1 MNSTTDLNMVN
12 AYIPGRADVGPAT
25 AAMIARRDA
34 LLGPAYRLMYERPLH
49 IVRGEGAWL
58 IDPEG
63 RRYLDAYNNVTSL
76 GHCHPAVTE
85 AICRQVQTLAT
96 NTRYLH
102 DTILELAE
110 RLLASVPETEL
121 AHLMLTCTGSEAND
135 LAYRIAKVRTGG
147 TGVIVTDTA
156 YHGITD
162 TVSKFSPSLGVTVD
176 LGEHVRLVPAP
187 RLYHAE
193 GADLGERFRRDVEA
207 AIADLQRHGIKPAAL
222 IVDSLFTSDGILPEP
237 AGFLQGAVD
246 AIKRAGGL
254 FIADEVQPG
263 FGRTGEHLWGFQ
275 RHGVMPDI
283 VTMGKPMGN
292 GQPIAGLL
300 ATADALAEFGK
311 TLALLQHLCA
321 ATPSRARRRWRC
333 WTPSSAT
340 GWCSM
345 LPRSGKD
352 PARRHRRAC
361 RPARGHRRRA
371 RRGHVRRGRTRQRSR
386 IARTGSRAHEPGGQP
401 DARQGCADQRL
412 CDGSQRAQDPAAAG
426 AVRGAG
432 RPRHPGAR
440 RSPGEAQ
447 AASRARRERT
457 VRRYDALIHAFAPC
471 PSTGSTSRSLRTSS
485 ARGAVRTSSW
495 PTPWA

>member
-1 MNSTTDLNMVN
+1 MKTTADFNMVN
-12 AYIPGRADVGPAT
+12 AYIPGRANVGPAT
-25 AAMIARRDA
+25 EAMIERRNA
-34 LLGPAYRLMYERPLH
+34 LLGPAYRLMYEHPLH
-49 IVRGEGAWL
+49 IVRGDGVWL
-58 IDPEG
+58 IDPQG
-63 RRYLDAYNNVTSL
+63 RRYLDVYNNVTSL

-110 RLLASVPETEL
+110 RLLASVPGTDL

-162 TVSKFSPSLGVTVD
+162 AVSQFSPSLGATVD
-176 LGEHVRLVPAP
+176 LGTHVRLVPAP

-193 GADLGERFRRDVEA
+193 GADLGERFTRDVEA
-207 AIADLQRHGIKPAAL
+207 AIADLKRHGIKPAAL

-237 AGFLQGAVD
+237 AGFLKGAVE

-275 RHGVMPDI
+275 RHGLVPDI

-311 TLALLQHLCA
+311 YSRYFNTFAGNTVSCA
-321 ATPSRARRRWRC
+321 AALAVLETIERDRLVPHA
-333 WTPSSAT
+333 AKV
-340 GWCSM
+340 
-345 LPRSGKD
+345 GKVLLD
-352 PARRHRRAC
+352 
-361 RPARGHRRRA
+361 G
-371 RRGHVRRGRTRQRSR
+371 
-386 IARTGSRAHEPGGQP
+386 IAGLAAKHEAIG
-401 DARQGCADQRL
+401 D
-412 CDGSQRAQDPAAAG
+412 
-426 AVRGAG
+426 VRGAG
-432 RPRHPGAR
+432 LFVGVELVSDRTTR
-440 RSPGEAQ
+440 
-447 AASRARRERT
+447 AA
-457 VRRYDALIHAFAPC
+457 D
-471 PSTGSTSRSLRTSS
+471 RSLTSQVVNLMRDKGVLLS
-485 ARGAVRTSSW
+485 ACAQGHNVLKIRPPIVLSAEQAGMVIEALDESLTEAKRK
-495 PTPWA
+495 

>member
-1 MNSTTDLNMVN
+1 MKTTADFNMVN

-25 AAMIARRDA
+25 EAMIERRNA
-34 LLGPAYRLMYERPLH
+34 LLGPAYRLMYEHPLH
-49 IVRGEGAWL
+49 IVRGDGVWL
-58 IDPEG
+58 MDPEG
-63 RRYLDAYNNVTSL
+63 RRYLDVYNNVTSL

-110 RLLASVPETEL
+110 RLIASVPGTDL

-162 TVSKFSPSLGVTVD
+162 AVSQFSPSLGVTVA
-176 LGEHVRLVPAP
+176 LGPHVRLVPAP

-193 GADLGERFRRDVEA
+193 GADLGERFTRDVEA

-237 AGFLQGAVD
+237 AGFLKGAVE

-263 FGRTGEHLWGFQ
+263 FGRTGEHMWGFQ
-275 RHGVMPDI
+275 RHGLVPDI
-283 VTMGKPMGN
+283 VTLGKPMGN

-311 TLALLQHLCA
+311 HSRYFNTFAGNTVSCA
-321 ATPSRARRRWRC
+321 AALAVLETIERERLLPHAAHVGQLLRDGIAGLAAR
-333 WTPSSAT
+333 
-340 GWCSM
+340 
-345 LPRSGKD
+345 
-352 PARRHRRAC
+352 
-361 RPARGHRRRA
+361 
-371 RRGHVRRGRTRQRSR
+371 
-386 IARTGSRAHEPGGQP
+386 HEAIG
-401 DARQGCADQRL
+401 D
-412 CDGSQRAQDPAAAG
+412 
-426 AVRGAG
+426 VRGAG
-432 RPRHPGAR
+432 LFVGVELVSNRATRAPDRGLTSRVVNLMRDKGVLLSACAQGHNVLKIRPPLVLSAEQAGMVIEALDA
-440 RSPGEAQ
+440 SLAEAQ
-447 AASRARRERT
+447 RT
-457 VRRYDALIHAFAPC
+457 PQALA
-471 PSTGSTSRSLRTSS
+471 
-485 ARGAVRTSSW
+485 
-495 PTPWA
+495 